1 MKPTAAKS
9 SADVAI
15 RALSALQADM
25 TDLARRL
32 DMVATLVR
40 EALQTGEVGPVP
52 RRVRT
57 PRKRPAP
64 PAAGVVADRLALWS
78 RYVLLNMSKTGS
90 FPSKL
95 FFASTHNLNPSE
107 FSRWFSANGRRGIP
121 AGSAP
126 DISIRRAL
134 EQAIHELEDVPVP
147 KPHGPCE
154 HCQSAIARRQ

>member
-1 MKPTAAKS
+1 MTAA
-9 SADVAI
+9 DLV
-15 RALSALQADM
+15 RALVRLRSAFQHNLADLTQVLETLQGD
-25 TDLARRL
+25 
-32 DMVATLVR
+32 
-40 EALQTGEVGPVP
+40 GVGPVP

-57 PRKRPAP
+57 PRKRPVP
-64 PAAGVVADRLALWS
+64 PDAGVVADRLALWS

-126 DISIRRAL
+126 DTSIRRAL
-134 EQAIHELEDVPVP
+134 EQAIRELEDVPVP
-147 KPHGPCE
+147 KPHGTRE
-154 HCQSAIARRQ
+154 SSQSNLRNPPVTS